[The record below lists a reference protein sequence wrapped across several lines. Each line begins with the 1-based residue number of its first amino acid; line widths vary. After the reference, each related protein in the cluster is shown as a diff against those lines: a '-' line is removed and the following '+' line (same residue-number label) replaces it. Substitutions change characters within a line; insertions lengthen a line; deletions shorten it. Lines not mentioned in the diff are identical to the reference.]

1 MIYYFLGMNIVAF
14 LLFGIDK
21 KRSIDQK
28 YRIPEKI
35 LLGISFLGG
44 SFGSL
49 FGMFYFHHKTKKNKF
64 LFLVPLACLFWTFLL
79 LK

>member
-35 LLGISFLGG
+35 LLGISF
-44 SFGSL
+44 
-49 FGMFYFHHKTKKNKF
+49 HHKTKKNKF

>member
-35 LLGISFLGG
+35 LLGISFLKYHRPF
-44 SFGSL
+44 SYS
-49 FGMFYFHHKTKKNKF
+49 HI
-64 LFLVPLACLFWTFLL
+64 AD
-79 LK
+79 